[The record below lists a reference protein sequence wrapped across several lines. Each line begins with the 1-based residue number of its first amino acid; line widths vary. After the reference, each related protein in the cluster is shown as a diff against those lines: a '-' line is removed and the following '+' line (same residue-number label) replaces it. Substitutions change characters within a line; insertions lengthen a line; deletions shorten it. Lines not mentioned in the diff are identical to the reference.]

1 MARNYLDSIIGK
13 SSYTGQRAYNVAD
26 AAIDA
31 VIQNMNRP
39 VPNTPAPQPTRKTP
53 TRKKQT
59 KPKTKKTID
68 VSKGGEYVVKAGDT
82 LSSILKETTGSYKNY
97 REIAKAN
104 GISDPNKIYA
114 GMKIKIPGY
123 KGVVDSKQDVTPA
136 VSGTGQGNTSG
147 TEGNANAGASSGSA
161 VAKQDSLVRNP
172 TKVLTD
178 SISKLQTAARDTINH
193 NGSGV
198 ARDSIVT
205 PIDTTRSAKDSL
217 SANTNTFQQPSAK
230 NRLTPEQ
237 VEAINKAITEK
248 GKTYLQDAANADITG
263 LSGLG
268 AAGFGGAATRFTNKI
283 LKTAYEGI
291 VKGIKR
297 PLSSLWRGILAPYAN
312 KAKNVAEYAQRMNNA
327 ARSSLKTKPAKI
339 GEQAQGYVK
348 GFARKNREVVQP
360 TRTTIG
366 EQAEGYVKEG
376 FLRRSPIVEN
386 PGPYLTNRAEA
397 PVRNMLSRMRGRV
410 EGAIARG
417 KGYSKAPKET
427 PSQSYKSIKKANGG
441 GDSSRAFDRS
451 MERQVQGNAKP
462 NNTKSN
468 NNTKSRKEKLRGNES
483 RTNARNAHRAKRN
496 NKNSGSTITL

>member
-39 VPNTPAPQPTRKTP
+39 VPNTPAPQPTRKTS
-53 TRKKQT
+53 TRKKQA
-59 KPKTKKTID
+59 KSKTKKTID

-82 LSSILKETTGSYKNY
+82 LSGILKETTGSYKNY

-123 KGVVDSKQDVTPA
+123 KGVVDSKQDTTPA
-136 VSGTGQGNTSG
+136 ASGTSQGNTGSTG
-147 TEGNANAGASSGSA
+147 GNANAGASSGSA
-161 VAKQDSLVRNP
+161 ATKQDSLVRNP
-172 TKVLTD
+172 VKAALD
-178 SISKLQTAARDTINH
+178 SVARLQTA
-193 NGSGV
+193 

-217 SANTNTFQQPSAK
+217 SANTDTFQQPST
-230 NRLTPEQ
+230 NNTLTPEQ
-237 VEAINKAITEK
+237 REAAIKAITEK

-268 AAGFGGAATRFTNKI
+268 SAGFGGAATRFTNK
-283 LKTAYEGI
+283 LFKTAYEGI
-291 VKGIKR
+291 FKGIER
-297 PLSSLWRGILAPYAN
+297 PLSSLWHGILAPYAN

-376 FLRRSPIVEN
+376 FLRKSPIVEN
-386 PGPYLTNRAEA
+386 PGPYLTNRVEA
-397 PVRNMLSRMRGRV
+397 PARSMLSRMRGRA
-410 EGAIARG
+410 EGSIARIR
-417 KGYSKAPKET
+417 GYKEAPPTTPGTQSKRVI
-427 PSQSYKSIKKANGG
+427 S
-441 GDSSRAFDRS
+441 
-451 MERQVQGNAKP
+451 
-462 NNTKSN
+462 NTKGS
-468 NNTKSRKEKLRGNES
+468 KPKVKASKKEKLRGNES

-496 NKNSGSTITL
+496 NKNSGNTITL